1 MRRIRTLLACAALVA
16 TIGPIAIGGEPD
28 QPDLAWL
35 VQSNVIWDSPSKDS
49 FGSMPLGNGDVGL
62 NVWAE
67 EGGDLLFYIS
77 KADAFDAN
85 HVNRKLG
92 RVRVSLKPNPFA
104 AGLPFR
110 QTLDLPNARILV
122 RAGKPGEA
130 VSLVVWVDA
139 NHPVVH
145 VHRPERCADRGKSQ
159 RGVDSPATAGGKHG
173 VGLRSA
179 RPAGRDI
186 SR

>member
-110 QTLDLPNARILV
+110 QTLDLPRRPLLV

-130 VSLVVWVDA
+130 VSLVFGSTPSSRRSCAGRSDVPIEAKVS
-139 NHPVVH
+139 VESI
-145 VHRPERCADRGKSQ
+145 RPQ
-159 RGVDSPATAGGKHG
+159 RQWKAWRRPTLSPARRT
-173 VGLRSA
+173 
-179 RPAGRDI
+179 
-186 SR
+186 